1 MNAIEMQMIALFEME
16 AKPIAKK
23 YNLKLVI
30 DWNEITVNFITL
42 KEMPKKELLM
52 FMTEITAVFQ
62 KYPIFQQA

>member
-1 MNAIEMQMIALFEME
+1 MQMIALFEME